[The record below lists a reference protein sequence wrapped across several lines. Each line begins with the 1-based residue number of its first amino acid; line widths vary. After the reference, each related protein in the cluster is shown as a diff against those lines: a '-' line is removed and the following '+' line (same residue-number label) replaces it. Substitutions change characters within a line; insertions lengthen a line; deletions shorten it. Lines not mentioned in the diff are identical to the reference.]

1 MSVRVEIVNAE
12 TCEKYLMQQPKRA
25 AAAISVATNRAL
37 IAGRVMLSKGTR
49 SEYSIKAGTIKSHTK
64 LKKASKGTQGGEL
77 RVSGRPI
84 DLMEFSPSIGR
95 RGALSVRV
103 KKTRKKLPH
112 SFFVAVRRPGLFH
125 RVTRSKRLPIKREF
139 TLSVPQMAA
148 NTNVSA
154 AVQKRMSEV
163 FAERFESAM
172 TYGRGEGYE

>member
-12 TCEKYLMQQPKRA
+12 TCEKYLKQQPKRVA
-25 AAAISVATNRAL
+25 TAISVAANRAL
-37 IAGRVMLSKGTR
+37 IAGRVVLSKDVR
-49 SEYSIKAGTIKSHTK
+49 SEYSIKAGTIKSHIK

-103 KKTRKKLPH
+103 KKARKKLPH
-112 SFFVAVRRPGLFH
+112 SFFAAVRRPGLFH
-125 RVTRSKRLPIKREF
+125 RVTKNKRLPIKREF
-139 TLSVPQMAA
+139 SLSVPQMAA
-148 NTNVSA
+148 NTNVST

-163 FAERFESAM
+163 FTERFERAM